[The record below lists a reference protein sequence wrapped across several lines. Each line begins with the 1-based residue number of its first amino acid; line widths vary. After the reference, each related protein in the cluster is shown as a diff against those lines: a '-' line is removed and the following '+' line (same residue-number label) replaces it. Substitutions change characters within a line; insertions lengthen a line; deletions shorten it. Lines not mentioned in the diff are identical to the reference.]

1 VLILGVTHPISWN
14 SAACCLRDGRLV
26 AFAEEERFTRWKH
39 SARLAPE
46 ASIRY
51 CLEAAG
57 ATLDDVDYLAVG
69 WEDGDRHKRKRRWPW
84 NSLVARLPWSRHDR
98 RVRYVRHHV
107 AHALSAFYYSG
118 FDRAN
123 VISLDGFGGSESGTL
138 AVGDGADL
146 REVRTIA
153 PKQSWGR
160 IYGEITTA
168 LGFRFHSEESKVMAL
183 AATGTPAPEQFEFI
197 DWDDEIPTID
207 GDAAR
212 AFLRALPRRTPGTP
226 LTTAHRDLAATLQR
240 VLERAV
246 LRMAEALH
254 RASNS
259 RNVALAGG
267 CALNCAMNG
276 ALARAPFVDAV
287 FVQPAAHD
295 AGTALGA
302 AAAVWHEV
310 TGTRVPEALAH
321 PYWGPQYESDAIA
334 ADLAAWGCR
343 RWRRVADP
351 AREAAQRLADGQ
363 LVGWFR
369 GRLEMGPR
377 ALGGRSILADPRDAA
392 MRERLNRDVKQREE
406 WNPFA
411 PAMAE
416 EAAERFLARPVPNRF
431 MTVAV
436 EASAE
441 ARSAIPAALHVDGT
455 ARAQTVP
462 APGSDGVAPE
472 AAPLRPV
479 LEAFGERTGVPCLI
493 NTSFNLAGEP
503 IAATPRDALATFLAS
518 PLDALVLEDILV
530 EK

>member
-1 VLILGVTHPISWN
+1 M
-14 SAACCLRDGRLV
+14 LRDGRLV

-46 ASIRY
+46 RSIAY

-57 ATLDDVDYLAVG
+57 ATLDQVDYLAVG

-84 NSLVARLPWSRHDR
+84 NSLASRLPWSRHDR
-98 RVRYVRHHV
+98 RVRYVRHHL

-123 VISLDGFGGSESGTL
+123 VISLDGFGGSESGAL
-138 AVGDGADL
+138 AIGEGAEI

-160 IYGEITTA
+160 IYGEITAA
-168 LGFRFHSEESKVMAL
+168 LGVRVHSEESKVMAL
-183 AATGTPAPEQFEFI
+183 AATGTPEPERFEFI

-212 AFLRALPRRTPGTP
+212 TFLRGLERRTPGAP
-226 LTTAHRDLAATLQR
+226 VGAAHRDLAATLQR
-240 VLERAV
+240 VLERAA

-254 RASNS
+254 RISNS

-302 AAAVWHEV
+302 AAAVWREV
-310 TGTRVPEALAH
+310 TGTRVPEALTH
-321 PYWGPQYESDAIA
+321 PFWGPQYPSAAIE
-334 ADLAAWGCR
+334 ADLRAWGWR
-343 RWRRVADP
+343 AWRRVDDP
-351 AREAAQRLADGQ
+351 AREAAQRLADGK

-377 ALGGRSILADPRDAA
+377 ALGGRSILADPRDGA
-392 MRERLNRDVKQREE
+392 MRDRLNREVKQRED

-416 EAAERFLARPVPNRF
+416 EAADRFLVRPAPARF

-436 EASAE
+436 EATEHARAE
-441 ARSAIPAALHVDGT
+441 IPAAVHVDGT

-462 APGSDGVAPE
+462 APDGNGVPPE
-472 AAPLRPV
+472 AAPLRGV
-479 LEAFGERTGVPCLI
+479 IDRFAELTGVPCVI
-493 NTSFNLAGEP
+493 NTSFNLSGEP
-503 IAATPRDALATFLAS
+503 IAGSPRDALATFLAS
-518 PLDALVLEDILV
+518 PLDALVMEDILI
-530 EK
+530 EKA